1 LSTLVLGDTNL
12 RSDFPSISGDGS
24 LVAFASGSRPLVPG
38 DFNEETDIF
47 LVDTGFGPGLTVQV
61 TTAGQTLRVRAKLTP
76 APVGPVDAFVVF
88 RVENLGVFSLQFG
101 GVLIPALVPI
111 AVGFVPNVPLEAEIF
126 PFPLTGNE
134 PPGTHAVLSALTQTG
149 TLNVIGEI
157 DEKVFTLP

>member
-1 LSTLVLGDTNL
+1 MAAWSRSHQAPGPSFPATSTRRPT
-12 RSDFPSISGDGS
+12 SSSSTP
-24 LVAFASGSRPLVPG
+24 ASAL
-38 DFNEETDIF
+38 
-47 LVDTGFGPGLTVQV
+47 GLTVQV